1 MGRVMKEHGVRRNE
15 LLDAAWELFCQH
27 GYDKTPVSAIID
39 KIGVSKGTFYHYF
52 KSKEDLL
59 DAAIER
65 ITVAIT
71 DEIRSATGEPG
82 LSAVEKLNR
91 FMEASRKW
99 KAEHADQIRELTQVV
114 YRDENLRLRH
124 KMDMRTLALLTPI
137 LTGIISQGVEEGVFR
152 VEEDP
157 AMVAELILS
166 VVNVFAHLNS
176 RALLQIEAHPE
187 NLGILIR
194 RLGFFFDTLER
205 ILGAEKGSIR
215 MVDREFIESFTR
227 ELVKREAES

>member
-1 MGRVMKEHGVRRNE
+1 MGRVMKEYEVRRNE
-15 LLDAAWELFCQH
+15 LLDAAWELFSRH
-27 GYDKTPVSAIID
+27 GYDRTPVSAIID
-39 KIGVSKGTFYHYF
+39 KINVSKGTFYHYF

-71 DEIRSATGEPG
+71 DEIRSAIGQPG
-82 LSAVEKLNR
+82 LTAVEKLNL

-99 KAEHADQIRELTQVV
+99 KAEHAEQIRELTQVV

-124 KMDMRTLALLTPI
+124 KMDIRTLTLLVPV

-157 AMVAELILS
+157 GMVAELILCL
-166 VVNVFAHLNS
+166 VNVFAHLNS
-176 RALLQIEAHPE
+176 QSLLGMEEHPE
-187 NLGILIR
+187 NLGMIMR
-194 RLGFFFDTLER
+194 RLGFFFNTLER
-205 ILGAEKGSIR
+205 ILGATKGSIR

-227 ELVKREAES
+227 ELRKRDE